1 MTAITQTPTVRR
13 SLAVRTWLLW
23 TAGFL
28 SFPIA
33 GLAGAAVSGRVDG
46 PVAALLAG
54 LATGAVIGTG
64 QALVSARRLQPVRW
78 IVTSAV
84 GMSAGLTLG
93 GTAVDFGTSLTD
105 LALMGGLTG
114 LVLGLAQTIALPRR
128 TRSRW
133 LWAAGVTL
141 LWALGWTV
149 TTLAGIE
156 VASQFSV
163 FGASGAVTFSALSG
177 LLLQLLLP
185 PVPSARFAAAD
196 TQQGES

>member
-1 MTAITQTPTVRR
+1 MTAMTQTPAVRGPEA
-13 SLAVRTWLLW
+13 LRTWLLW
-23 TAGFL
+23 IVGFVT
-28 SFPIA
+28 FPIA
-33 GLAGAAVSGRVDG
+33 GVAGAAASGPVDG
-46 PVAALLAG
+46 PVEALLAG
-54 LATGAVIGTG
+54 LVTGAVIGAG
-64 QALVSARRLQPVRW
+64 QALVSARRLKPVRW
-78 IVTSAV
+78 IVASAV
-84 GMSAGLTLG
+84 GMSVGLTLG
-93 GTAVDFGTSLTD
+93 GMVVDFGTSLAD

-114 LVLGLAQTIALPRR
+114 LMLGLAQTSALPRR
-128 TRSRW
+128 TRQRW

-149 TTLAGIE
+149 TTLVGVE